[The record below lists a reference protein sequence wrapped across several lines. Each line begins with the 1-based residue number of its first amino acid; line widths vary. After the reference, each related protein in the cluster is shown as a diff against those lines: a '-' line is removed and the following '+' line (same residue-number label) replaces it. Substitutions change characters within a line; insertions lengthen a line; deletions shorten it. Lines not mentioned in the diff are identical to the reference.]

1 MIETETLLT
10 TKLYVPRAHPNLVPR
25 PRLGKLLA
33 EGMDRKMTL
42 ISAPAGFGKTT
53 LMSEWRL
60 IHSDSG
66 WPIGWVSLDEGDDD
80 LPRFLSYLVAAL
92 QAIDEGAGEDALLML
107 RSPQPPPVET
117 VMTAVVNDVAQ
128 IPRDFALVLDDYHVI
143 MDEEIH
149 RAVAFLLDHLPPQAH
164 LVIASR
170 ADPPLPLARLR
181 ARGQLTEVRAADLRF
196 TIEEA
201 EAYLRGVMG
210 LDLPEE
216 SVAALEEKTEGWIA
230 GLQLAALSARGREDA
245 SRLAEAFTGS
255 NRHVF
260 GYLAE
265 EVLDRQPED
274 VQRFLLQTSVLERLS
289 ASLCDAVTDR
299 GDGQEML
306 ERIEEANLFT
316 VALDDDGHWY
326 RYHHLF
332 ADALRRRL
340 RQSNPELER
349 ELHLRASE
357 WYEREGFANQAVRH
371 ALAAGDPER
380 AALLVERHARTMLA
394 RSEMTALSGWIDAL
408 PTDLVC
414 SRPRLC
420 LAHGWTLLVNLKINE
435 LLSRVEEAER
445 ALTDRERS
453 DEFSDDERNRLLGEA
468 TALRAYAAFY
478 RSDPSRCVELCREA
492 LQLIPQE
499 DLFVRSAAAFCMGQA
514 QLMVGGVEEAE
525 NAFAE
530 AADIAR
536 RTNNT
541 LLSVF
546 ATANLGNIQRA
557 RGRLREA
564 HENCLRA
571 LGLATGKGGRP
582 LPVATVA
589 HYWLGMLLYEF
600 NDLEEAARHLGQCME
615 LGRRGGAEGIALA
628 GSLILAF
635 VRLARG
641 DEEGAHDLVWEAE
654 RQARG
659 TDPSTV
665 ELVSAH
671 LALLLLAREDLR
683 GAIRWAE
690 ESGLSVEDDLNYQR
704 ELTYKAFARVLAAR
718 GKTQGA
724 LRLIERLLHTAEETG
739 REDST
744 IKLLTLKAVTLLAH
758 HDKRGA
764 LATLQSAL
772 ALAEP
777 EGYVRTFVDEGEP
790 MAQLLSE
797 VRLSLARDHGTTSR
811 VSPEYVGKL
820 LASLEQPPPK
830 RTPSGVEPL
839 TEPLSDRELEVV
851 RLVAAGMKNAEIAR
865 ELFVV
870 VGTVKTHL
878 NSAYRK
884 LGVSSRTQ
892 AISRARDLE
901 LL

>member
-1 MIETETLLT
+1 LGPFHRRLITTESLLI

-25 PRLGKLLA
+25 PRLGELLA
-33 EGMDRKMTL
+33 GGMGRKLTL

-92 QAIDEGAGEDALLML
+92 QAIDEGAGEDALLMF

-117 VMTAVVNDVAQ
+117 LMTAVVNDVAQ

-255 NRHVF
+255 NRHV
-260 GYLAE
+260 
-265 EVLDRQPED
+265 
-274 VQRFLLQTSVLERLS
+274 
-289 ASLCDAVTDR
+289 
-299 GDGQEML
+299 
-306 ERIEEANLFT
+306 
-316 VALDDDGHWY
+316 
-326 RYHHLF
+326 
-332 ADALRRRL
+332 
-340 RQSNPELER
+340 
-349 ELHLRASE
+349 
-357 WYEREGFANQAVRH
+357 
-371 ALAAGDPER
+371 
-380 AALLVERHARTMLA
+380 
-394 RSEMTALSGWIDAL
+394 
-408 PTDLVC
+408 
-414 SRPRLC
+414 
-420 LAHGWTLLVNLKINE
+420 LVNLKINE

-665 ELVSAH
+665 ELVSTH
-671 LALLLLAREDLR
+671 RALLLLAREDLR

-704 ELTYKAFARVLAAR
+704 ELTYKTFVRVLAA
-718 GKTQGA
+718 QGTTKVA
-724 LRLIERLLHTAEETG
+724 LRLIERLLQRAEETG

-744 IKLLTLKAVTLLAH
+744 IKLLVLKAVTLLAH
-758 HDKRGA
+758 HDKREA

-790 MAQLLSE
+790 MAKLLSE
-797 VRLSLARDHGTTSR
+797 VRLSLARDQGTTSR
-811 VSPEYVGKL
+811 VSPEYVGEL
-820 LASLEQPPPK
+820 LATLEQPPPK